1 MKAQGRMFEDSGSSM
16 GSGGT
21 EPIDAA
27 GDDPAPFRGVETGM
41 ILGQRYQLGPV
52 LGSGGA
58 GRVFSAFDRVLN
70 ERVALKVLRWERAG
84 DRRWIR
90 RLAREV
96 KIARLIRHPNVCR
109 VFEMGSED
117 GHWFVT
123 MELADGGTLRDVL
136 RRREAEE
143 THARLPAFG
152 DAHREE
158 RRAEAR
164 AVCAGLAAIHA
175 VGIVHRDV
183 TPQNVLR
190 MGDGRLV
197 LSDFGLAIAAQEST
211 TFLGGT
217 PRYMA
222 PEVVAG
228 RRADQRSDVYQL
240 GLVLHEIVFGRRAEW
255 HDVGGQEILRPPV
268 DQDVS
273 TPVEEELAAL
283 CADCLLNDPSAR
295 PPNAVAVAGRLAAA
309 EQARPRGL
317 WARTRRRAAW
327 ITRSGVARFAAGAV
341 ALLAIGAGVGSVA
354 LRPRPCSGGPVRVE
368 AVWGPA
374 SKEAMGRGFAASGEA
389 WAPAAFA
396 NVTRLIDDH
405 VRRWLAAYADACE
418 ATVVRGEQSAEVLD
432 LRMACL
438 NDDLDSVAALTRVL
452 TKADA
457 TVVGHAVAAAGHL
470 DDLGRCADLHRLRST
485 PPLPAD
491 PIIRRSIAEQ
501 FERLT
506 EAGALYEAGR
516 YGASQ
521 TVIDKVVDVA
531 EHANYCPLTSRALA
545 AKGLNLVQ
553 VGLPGPAYGIFK
565 KATYLAEFCGD
576 DRSFALA
583 ASGLVSNG
591 SSDTREAKTWFELGM
606 AAVKHAGGDG
616 QIEAWLLNNLG
627 IRRYGEGAVLDSLR
641 LFEQAVA
648 LKETRYGRDALDTQF
663 SLENMALPLARLGRL
678 DEAIS
683 DSNRAVGVVLKLLG
697 EHNFAYINALAGH
710 GTVLL
715 ATGRRADARV
725 AFERVLQLAAEE
737 LPPDHWVNAEPLAG
751 LGRIAYEQHDPRTA
765 IDLLTRALSLA
776 EPDGLLAPELAD
788 VRLAL
793 ARALDE
799 ARHDR
804 KGSRKLARQALEVY
818 GRSPDLDSRRQEAQ
832 RWLDDHPSA
841 RDTRAPRS
849 VERHQ
854 A

>member
-1 MKAQGRMFEDSGSSM
+1 MKVEGRTFETGDSSV

-21 EPIDAA
+21 GPTEVA
-27 GDDPAPFRGVETGM
+27 GGEDPAPFRGVEAGM
-41 ILGQRYQLGPV
+41 VLGERYELGQV

-58 GRVFSAFDRVLN
+58 GRVFAAVDRVMN

-123 MELADGGTLRDVL
+123 MELAERGTLRDVL
-136 RRREAEE
+136 RERERAEE
-143 THARLPAFG
+143 THARPTLGGPHG
-152 DAHREE
+152 EE
-158 RRAEAR
+158 RLAEAR

-197 LSDFGLAIAAQEST
+197 LSDFGLAIGAQEST

-240 GLVLHEIVFGRRAEW
+240 GLVLHEILFGRRAEW
-255 HDVGGQEILRPPV
+255 QEIGGEEILRLPV
-268 DQDVS
+268 DRDVS

-283 CADCLLNDPSAR
+283 CADCLQNDPSAR

-309 EQARPRGL
+309 EQAHPRGL
-317 WARTRRRAAW
+317 WARTWRRAAW
-327 ITRSGVARFAAGAV
+327 ISRSGMARIVAGALV
-341 ALLAIGAGVGSVA
+341 LLGVGAGAGAVA
-354 LRPRPCSGGPVRVE
+354 LRPRPCSGGPARV
-368 AVWGPA
+368 AGVWGPA
-374 SKEAMGRGFAASGEA
+374 NREAVGRAFLASGKTA
-389 WAPAAFA
+389 APAAFA
-396 NVTRLIDDH
+396 NVTRLLDDH
-405 VRRWLAAYADACE
+405 LRRWLASYADACE

-438 NDDLDSVAALTRVL
+438 NDDLESVAALARVL
-452 TKADA
+452 TSADGA
-457 TVVGHAVAAAGHL
+457 VVDHAVVAASDL
-470 DDLGRCADLHRLRST
+470 DDVGRCADLRRLRST
-485 PPLPAD
+485 PPLPTD
-491 PIIRRSIAEQ
+491 PTIRRNIAEQ

-506 EAGALYEAGR
+506 EASALYEAGR

-521 TVIDKVVDVA
+521 TILDQVVDVA
-531 EHANYCPLTSRALA
+531 KRADYCPLTGRALA
-545 AKGLNLVQ
+545 VKGHNLTK
-553 VGLPGPAYGIFK
+553 VGLATTAYGVFK
-565 KATYLAEFCGD
+565 EATFVAQLCGD

-583 ASGLVSNG
+583 AAGLISNG
-591 SSDTREAKTWFELGM
+591 STDAREAKTWFDLGM
-606 AAVKHAGGDG
+606 AAIKHAGGDG
-616 QIEAWLLNNLG
+616 KIESWLLNDLG
-627 IRRYGEGAVLDSLR
+627 IERYGEGAVVDSLR

-648 LKETRYGRDALDTQF
+648 LKERTVGPGALDTQF
-663 SLENMALPLARLGRL
+663 SLNNLALALARLGRVH
-678 DEAIS
+678 EALS
-683 DSNRAVGVVLKLLG
+683 ASQRSVAAELELLG

-715 ATGRRADARV
+715 AAHRLSEARSV
-725 AFERVLQLAAEE
+725 FERVLQLAAEE
-737 LPPDHWVNAEPLAG
+737 LPPDHWLNAEPLAG
-751 LGRIAYEQHDPRTA
+751 LGRIAYEQHDLATA
-765 IDLLTRALSLA
+765 ISLFDRALSMA
-776 EPDGLLAPELAD
+776 APDGMPAPDLAD

-793 ARALDE
+793 ARALDDAGRDR
-799 ARHDR
+799 ART
-804 KGSRKLARQALEVY
+804 RKLAREALQGY
-818 GRSPDLDSRRQEAQ
+818 GQSPDLEGARAEAR
-832 RWLDDHPSA
+832 RWLEAHPPA
-841 RDTRAPRS
+841 RNMKVRRT
-849 VERHQ
+849 VG
-854 A
+854 